1 MLLTIAEIAKR
12 LNLPEST
19 ARYYRTRFEAWLPYI
34 GEGRD
39 RRYGEE
45 AVNVLRFAAEAVKA
59 GVPADIIKQRLDER
73 YPAVQVADEPQRLAT
88 TGSPPPALIA
98 FAEVVRELLSEQRD
112 AALQE
117 GKALRSAVD
126 DLRNVVVESAAT
138 DRKTIVE
145 QAEIIGMLKAELEA
159 LRAAQAPIVTSRAPE
174 SPDPPP
180 EPSSPVEAP
189 MESPANGSEH
199 APWWR
204 RWRSWLAAGLVVAVV
219 GSASCQTSAS
229 IKHAGLC
236 TSARATMDFLATITE
251 SGEMVSNDIWA
262 VVRDSIGTAE
272 KVC

>member
-19 ARYYRTRFEAWLPYI
+19 ARYYRTRFEPWLPYI

-73 YPAVQVADEPQRLAT
+73 YPSVQVADEPQRLAPT
-88 TGSPPPALIA
+88 ASPSPALVA

-117 GKALRSAVD
+117 GRALRSAID

-138 DRKTIVE
+138 DRKTIAE
-145 QAEIIGMLKAELEA
+145 QAETIGRLKAELEA
-159 LRAAQAPIVTSRAPE
+159 LRAAQAPVVASGSKEAPDLTTE
-174 SPDPPP
+174 ASPPFPAPP
-180 EPSSPVEAP
+180 EPTT
-189 MESPANGSEH
+189 NGGGH
-199 APWWR
+199 APWWK
-204 RWRSWLAAGLVVAVV
+204 RWLVAVY
-219 GSASCQTSAS
+219 G
-229 IKHAGLC
+229 
-236 TSARATMDFLATITE
+236 
-251 SGEMVSNDIWA
+251 
-262 VVRDSIGTAE
+262 
-272 KVC
+272 